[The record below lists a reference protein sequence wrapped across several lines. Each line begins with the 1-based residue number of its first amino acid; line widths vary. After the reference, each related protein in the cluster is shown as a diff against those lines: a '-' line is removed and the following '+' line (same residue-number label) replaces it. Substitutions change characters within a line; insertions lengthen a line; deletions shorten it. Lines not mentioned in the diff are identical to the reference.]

1 MLGRRAAVTGIGV
14 VAPAGIG
21 KDAFWS
27 GLLSPAPPASADRGL
42 DPSPY
47 FDNPKEA
54 RRSDRV
60 SQFTLAAA
68 AEALEQAGE
77 ISPTCPTGTF
87 VGTGVGGIGTL
98 EEQIEVR
105 LSKGERRVSRSR
117 SDDDGQ
123 RLAATISMR
132 YGWQGPCENTVTA
145 CAGYPCDRQC
155 RRMVADGRRDVVMAG
170 GAEAPF
176 TPTAVA
182 GFGNMTA
189 LSNSGDSRPFDAN
202 RDGFVMAEGAAILV
216 LEAWELAEA
225 RAPRSLARCSAPPPP
240 TPTTSRPCRRVG
252 WAPSRACSWPWT
264 TPASRPIRSGTSTRT
279 ARRPT
284 RTTLPKP
291 RPSPRCSAPTTRPVG
306 HLHQGHHRPC
316 ARAAGALEAVA
327 VLLAMQHG
335 KVPPTAGLTERDP
348 ELPAINIVEGGPADW
363 EPGPSLSNS
372 LASVGTTAPWCSAQ
386 PDCTDPDASA
396 SAPPGRSSLSPRRR
410 IRRRPAIRDG

>member
-1 MLGRRAAVTGIGV
+1 MLGRRVAVTGIGV

-21 KDAFWS
+21 KDAFWR
-27 GLLSPAPPASADRGL
+27 GLLSPAPNGFRQVDDW
-42 DPSPY
+42 DPTPY

-77 ISPTCPTGTF
+77 ISADPARRGTF

-105 LSKGERRVSRSR
+105 LSKGERRVSPF
-117 SDDDGQ
+117 
-123 RLAATISMR
+123 LVPMMMANAPAATISMR

-145 CAGYPCDRQC
+145 CAAGTHAIGNAA
-155 RRMVADGRRDVVMAG
+155 RMVADGRCDVVMAG

-225 RAPRSLARCSAPPPP
+225 RGATILGEVLGSAS
-240 TPTTSRPCRRVG
+240 TADAHHIT
-252 WAPSRACSWPWT
+252 APSPGGVGAVTCMQLAMDDAGI
-264 TPASRPIRSGTSTRT
+264 TPDQVRHINAHGTSTDKNDAAEAEAVAKVFGT
-279 ARRPT
+279 DGSGPLVT
-284 RTTLPKP
+284 STKGIT
-291 RPSPRCSAPTTRPVG
+291 G
-306 HLHQGHHRPC
+306 HALG
-316 ARAAGALEAVA
+316 AAGALEAVA

-363 EPGPSLSNS
+363 EPGPALSNS
-372 LASVGTTAPWCSAQ
+372 FGFGGHNGTLVL
-386 PDCTDPDASA
+386 
-396 SAPPGRSSLSPRRR
+396 G
-410 IRRRPAIRDG
+410 PA

>member
-1 MLGRRAAVTGIGV
+1 MLGRRVAVTGIGV

-21 KDAFWS
+21 KDAFWR
-27 GLLSPAPPASADRGL
+27 GLLSPAPNGFRQVDDW
-42 DPSPY
+42 DPTPY

-77 ISPTCPTGTF
+77 ISADPARRGTF

-105 LSKGERRVSRSR
+105 LSKGERRVSPF
-117 SDDDGQ
+117 
-123 RLAATISMR
+123 LVPMMMANAPAATISMR

-145 CAGYPCDRQC
+145 CAAGTHAIGNAA
-155 RRMVADGRRDVVMAG
+155 RMVADGRCDVVMAG

-202 RDGFVMAEGAAILV
+202 RDGFVMAEGAAIVV

-225 RAPRSLARCSAPPPP
+225 RGATILGEVLGSAS
-240 TPTTSRPCRRVG
+240 TADAHHIT
-252 WAPSRACSWPWT
+252 APSPGGVGAVTCMQLAMDDAGI
-264 TPASRPIRSGTSTRT
+264 TPDQVKHINAHGTSTDKNDAAEAEAVAKVFGT
-279 ARRPT
+279 DDSGPLVT
-284 RTTLPKP
+284 STKGIT
-291 RPSPRCSAPTTRPVG
+291 G
-306 HLHQGHHRPC
+306 HALG
-316 ARAAGALEAVA
+316 AAGALEAVA

-372 LASVGTTAPWCSAQ
+372 FGFGGHNGTLVL
-386 PDCTDPDASA
+386 
-396 SAPPGRSSLSPRRR
+396 G
-410 IRRRPAIRDG
+410 PA

>member
-1 MLGRRAAVTGIGV
+1 MLGRRVAVTGIGV

-21 KDAFWS
+21 KEAFWS
-27 GLLSPAPPASADRGL
+27 GLLSPAPNGFRQIEDW

-77 ISPTCPTGTF
+77 ISADPARRGTY

-105 LSKGERRVSRSR
+105 LSKGERRVSPF
-117 SDDDGQ
+117 
-123 RLAATISMR
+123 LVPMMMANAPAATISMR

-145 CAGYPCDRQC
+145 CAAGTHAIGNAA
-155 RRMVADGRRDVVMAG
+155 RMVADGRCDVVMAG

-189 LSNSGDSRPFDAN
+189 LSNSGDSRPFDTN

-225 RAPRSLARCSAPPPP
+225 RGATILAEVLGSAS
-240 TPTTSRPCRRVG
+240 TADAHHIT
-252 WAPSRACSWPWT
+252 APSPGGVGAVTCMQLAMDDAGI
-264 TPASRPIRSGTSTRT
+264 TPDQVRHINAHGTSTDKNDAAEAEAVAKVFGT
-279 ARRPT
+279 DDSGPLVT
-284 RTTLPKP
+284 STKGIT
-291 RPSPRCSAPTTRPVG
+291 G
-306 HLHQGHHRPC
+306 HALG
-316 ARAAGALEAVA
+316 AAGALEAVA

-372 LASVGTTAPWCSAQ
+372 FGFGGHNGTLVL
-386 PDCTDPDASA
+386 
-396 SAPPGRSSLSPRRR
+396 G
-410 IRRRPAIRDG
+410 PA

>member
-1 MLGRRAAVTGIGV
+1 MLGRRVAVTGIGV

-21 KDAFWS
+21 KEAFWS
-27 GLLSPAPPASADRGL
+27 GLLSPAPNGFRQIEDW

-60 SQFTLAAA
+60 SQVTLAAA

-77 ISPTCPTGTF
+77 ISADPARRGTF

-105 LSKGERRVSRSR
+105 LSKGERRVSPF
-117 SDDDGQ
+117 
-123 RLAATISMR
+123 LVPMMMANAPAATISMR

-145 CAGYPCDRQC
+145 CAAGTHAIGNAA
-155 RRMVADGRRDVVMAG
+155 RMVADGRCDVVMAG

-225 RAPRSLARCSAPPPP
+225 RGTTILGEVLGSAS
-240 TPTTSRPCRRVG
+240 TADAHHIT
-252 WAPSRACSWPWT
+252 APSPGGVGAVTCMQLAMDDAGI
-264 TPASRPIRSGTSTRT
+264 TPDQVRHINAHGTSTDKNDAAEAEAVAKVFGT
-279 ARRPT
+279 DDSGPLVT
-284 RTTLPKP
+284 STKGIT
-291 RPSPRCSAPTTRPVG
+291 G
-306 HLHQGHHRPC
+306 HALG
-316 ARAAGALEAVA
+316 AAGALEAVA

-363 EPGPSLSNS
+363 EPGPALSNS
-372 LASVGTTAPWCSAQ
+372 FGFGGHNGTLVL
-386 PDCTDPDASA
+386 
-396 SAPPGRSSLSPRRR
+396 G
-410 IRRRPAIRDG
+410 PA

>member
-1 MLGRRAAVTGIGV
+1 MLGRRVAVTGIGV

-27 GLLSPAPPASADRGL
+27 GLLSPAPNGFRQIEDW

-68 AEALEQAGE
+68 VEALEQAGE
-77 ISPTCPTGTF
+77 ISADPARRGTF

-105 LSKGERRVSRSR
+105 LSKGERRVSPF
-117 SDDDGQ
+117 
-123 RLAATISMR
+123 LVPMMMANAPAATISMR

-145 CAGYPCDRQC
+145 CAAGTHAIGNAA
-155 RRMVADGRRDVVMAG
+155 RMVADGRCDVVMAG

-189 LSNSGDSRPFDAN
+189 LSNSGDSRPFDTN

-225 RAPRSLARCSAPPPP
+225 RSA
-240 TPTTSRPCRRVG
+240 TILGEVLGSASTADAHHIT
-252 WAPSRACSWPWT
+252 APSPGGVGAVTCMQLAMDDACI
-264 TPASRPIRSGTSTRT
+264 TPDQVRHINAHGTSTDKNDAAEAEAVAKVFGT
-279 ARRPT
+279 DDSGPLVT
-284 RTTLPKP
+284 STKGIT
-291 RPSPRCSAPTTRPVG
+291 G
-306 HLHQGHHRPC
+306 HALG
-316 ARAAGALEAVA
+316 AAGALEAVA

-335 KVPPTAGLTERDP
+335 KVPPTAGLIERDP

-372 LASVGTTAPWCSAQ
+372 FGFGGHNGTLVL
-386 PDCTDPDASA
+386 
-396 SAPPGRSSLSPRRR
+396 G
-410 IRRRPAIRDG
+410 PA

>member
-1 MLGRRAAVTGIGV
+1 MLGRRVAVTGIGV

-27 GLLSPAPPASADRGL
+27 GLLSPAPNGFRQIEDW

-77 ISPTCPTGTF
+77 ISADPARRGTY

-105 LSKGERRVSRSR
+105 LSKGERRVSPF
-117 SDDDGQ
+117 
-123 RLAATISMR
+123 LVPMMMANAPAATISMR

-145 CAGYPCDRQC
+145 CAAGTHAIGNAA
-155 RRMVADGRRDVVMAG
+155 RMVADGRCDVVMAG

-189 LSNSGDSRPFDAN
+189 LSNSGDSRPFDTN

-225 RAPRSLARCSAPPPP
+225 RGATILGEVLGSAS
-240 TPTTSRPCRRVG
+240 TADAHHIT
-252 WAPSRACSWPWT
+252 APSPGGVGAVTCMQLAMDDAGI
-264 TPASRPIRSGTSTRT
+264 TPDQVRHINAHGTSTDKNDAAEAEAVAKVFGT
-279 ARRPT
+279 DDSGPLVT
-284 RTTLPKP
+284 STKGIT
-291 RPSPRCSAPTTRPVG
+291 G
-306 HLHQGHHRPC
+306 HALG
-316 ARAAGALEAVA
+316 AAGALEAVA
-327 VLLAMQHG
+327 VLLAMQYG
-335 KVPPTAGLTERDP
+335 KVPPTAGLIERDP

-372 LASVGTTAPWCSAQ
+372 FGFGGHNGTLVL
-386 PDCTDPDASA
+386 
-396 SAPPGRSSLSPRRR
+396 G
-410 IRRRPAIRDG
+410 PA

>member
-1 MLGRRAAVTGIGV
+1 MLGRRVAVTGIGV

-27 GLLSPAPPASADRGL
+27 GLLSPAPNGFRQIEDW

-77 ISPTCPTGTF
+77 ISADPARRGTF

-105 LSKGERRVSRSR
+105 LSKGERRVSPF
-117 SDDDGQ
+117 
-123 RLAATISMR
+123 LVPMMMANAPAATISMR

-145 CAGYPCDRQC
+145 CAAGTHAIGNAA
-155 RRMVADGRRDVVMAG
+155 RMVADGRCDVVMAG

-189 LSNSGDSRPFDAN
+189 LSNSGDSRPFDTN

-225 RAPRSLARCSAPPPP
+225 RGATILGEVLGSAS
-240 TPTTSRPCRRVG
+240 TADAHHIT
-252 WAPSRACSWPWT
+252 APSPGGVGAVTCMQLAMDDAGL
-264 TPASRPIRSGTSTRT
+264 TPDQVRHINAHGTSTDKNDAAEAEAVAKVFGT
-279 ARRPT
+279 DDSGPLVT
-284 RTTLPKP
+284 STKGIT
-291 RPSPRCSAPTTRPVG
+291 G
-306 HLHQGHHRPC
+306 HALG
-316 ARAAGALEAVA
+316 AAGALEAVA

-335 KVPPTAGLTERDP
+335 KVPPTAGLIERDP

-372 LASVGTTAPWCSAQ
+372 FGFGGHNGTLVL
-386 PDCTDPDASA
+386 
-396 SAPPGRSSLSPRRR
+396 G
-410 IRRRPAIRDG
+410 PA

>member
-1 MLGRRAAVTGIGV
+1 MLGRRVAVTGIGV

-27 GLLSPAPPASADRGL
+27 GLLSPAPNGFRQIEDW

-77 ISPTCPTGTF
+77 ISADPARRGTF

-105 LSKGERRVSRSR
+105 LSKGERRVSPF
-117 SDDDGQ
+117 
-123 RLAATISMR
+123 LVPMMMANAPAATISMR

-145 CAGYPCDRQC
+145 CAAGTHAIGNAA
-155 RRMVADGRRDVVMAG
+155 RMVADGRCDVVMAG

-189 LSNSGDSRPFDAN
+189 LSNSGDSRPFDTN

-225 RAPRSLARCSAPPPP
+225 RGATILAEVLGSAS
-240 TPTTSRPCRRVG
+240 TADAHHIT
-252 WAPSRACSWPWT
+252 APSPGGVGAVTCMLLAMEDAGI
-264 TPASRPIRSGTSTRT
+264 TPDQVRHINAHGTSTDKNDAAEAEAVAKVFGT
-279 ARRPT
+279 DDSGPLVT
-284 RTTLPKP
+284 STKGIT
-291 RPSPRCSAPTTRPVG
+291 G
-306 HLHQGHHRPC
+306 HALG
-316 ARAAGALEAVA
+316 AAGALEAVA

-335 KVPPTAGLTERDP
+335 KVPPTAGLIERDP

-372 LASVGTTAPWCSAQ
+372 VGFGGHNGTLVL
-386 PDCTDPDASA
+386 
-396 SAPPGRSSLSPRRR
+396 G
-410 IRRRPAIRDG
+410 PA

>member
-1 MLGRRAAVTGIGV
+1 MLGRRVAVTGIGV

-21 KDAFWS
+21 KEAFWS
-27 GLLSPAPPASADRGL
+27 GLLSPAPNGFRQIEDW

-77 ISPTCPTGTF
+77 ISADPARRGTF

-105 LSKGERRVSRSR
+105 LSKGERRVSPF
-117 SDDDGQ
+117 
-123 RLAATISMR
+123 LVPMMMANAPAATISMR

-145 CAGYPCDRQC
+145 CAAGTHAIGNAA
-155 RRMVADGRRDVVMAG
+155 RMVADGRCDVVMAG

-225 RAPRSLARCSAPPPP
+225 RLTASAAVLRSSFVASYSWFVHLPSAPRHHTLPEGWFGRG
-240 TPTTSRPCRRVG
+240 TRTFMGRR
-252 WAPSRACSWPWT
+252 
-264 TPASRPIRSGTSTRT
+264 RSGWYEF
-279 ARRPT
+279 
-284 RTTLPKP
+284 
-291 RPSPRCSAPTTRPVG
+291 
-306 HLHQGHHRPC
+306 
-316 ARAAGALEAVA
+316 GA
-327 VLLAMQHG
+327 HD
-335 KVPPTAGLTERDP
+335 KN
-348 ELPAINIVEGGPADW
+348 ELNE
-363 EPGPSLSNS
+363 
-372 LASVGTTAPWCSAQ
+372 
-386 PDCTDPDASA
+386 
-396 SAPPGRSSLSPRRR
+396 
-410 IRRRPAIRDG
+410 

>member
-1 MLGRRAAVTGIGV
+1 MLGRRVAVTGIGV

-21 KDAFWS
+21 KDAFWR
-27 GLLSPAPPASADRGL
+27 GLLSPAPNGFRQVDDW
-42 DPSPY
+42 DPTPY

-77 ISPTCPTGTF
+77 ISADPARRGTF

-105 LSKGERRVSRSR
+105 LSKGERRVSPF
-117 SDDDGQ
+117 
-123 RLAATISMR
+123 LVPMMMANAPAATISMR

-145 CAGYPCDRQC
+145 CAAGTHAIGNAA
-155 RRMVADGRRDVVMAG
+155 RMVADGRCDVVMAG

-225 RAPRSLARCSAPPPP
+225 RGATILGEVLGSAS
-240 TPTTSRPCRRVG
+240 TADAHHIT
-252 WAPSRACSWPWT
+252 APSPGGVGAVTCMQLAISIVQRDIKQRIT
-264 TPASRPIRSGTSTRT
+264 HQ
-279 ARRPT
+279 RR
-284 RTTLPKP
+284 
-291 RPSPRCSAPTTRPVG
+291 
-306 HLHQGHHRPC
+306 
-316 ARAAGALEAVA
+316 
-327 VLLAMQHG
+327 
-335 KVPPTAGLTERDP
+335 
-348 ELPAINIVEGGPADW
+348 
-363 EPGPSLSNS
+363 
-372 LASVGTTAPWCSAQ
+372 
-386 PDCTDPDASA
+386 
-396 SAPPGRSSLSPRRR
+396 
-410 IRRRPAIRDG
+410 

>member
-1 MLGRRAAVTGIGV
+1 MLGRRVAVTGIGV

-21 KDAFWS
+21 KDAFWR
-27 GLLSPAPPASADRGL
+27 GLLSPAPNGFRQVEDW
-42 DPSPY
+42 DPTPY

-77 ISPTCPTGTF
+77 ISADPARRGTF

-105 LSKGERRVSRSR
+105 LSKGERRVSPF
-117 SDDDGQ
+117 
-123 RLAATISMR
+123 LVPMMMANAPAATISMR

-145 CAGYPCDRQC
+145 CAAGTHAIGNAA
-155 RRMVADGRRDVVMAG
+155 RMVADGRCDVVMAG

-225 RAPRSLARCSAPPPP
+225 RGATILGEVLGSASTADAHHITAPSPGGVGAEHLGDGLGFGSVVLVGRRAMRSELPVRSRRWRCCSPCSTARCRPRRASPNAIPNSRRSTSSRVAPPTGSPGHH
-240 TPTTSRPCRRVG
+240 C
-252 WAPSRACSWPWT
+252 
-264 TPASRPIRSGTSTRT
+264 RT
-279 ARRPT
+279 A
-284 RTTLPKP
+284 
-291 RPSPRCSAPTTRPVG
+291 S
-306 HLHQGHHRPC
+306 
-316 ARAAGALEAVA
+316 
-327 VLLAMQHG
+327 
-335 KVPPTAGLTERDP
+335 
-348 ELPAINIVEGGPADW
+348 
-363 EPGPSLSNS
+363 
-372 LASVGTTAPWCSAQ
+372 ASVGTTAPWYSAQ
-386 PDCTDPDASA
+386 PDSNR
-396 SAPPGRSSLSPRRR
+396 SRRQRLGRGVRRFRRR
-410 IRRRPAIRDG
+410 RRVRRRPEIRDG

>member
-1 MLGRRAAVTGIGV
+1 MLGRRVAVTGIGV

-27 GLLSPAPPASADRGL
+27 GLLSPAPNGFRQIEDW

-47 FDNPKEA
+47 FDNSKEA

-77 ISPTCPTGTF
+77 ISADPARRGTF

-105 LSKGERRVSRSR
+105 LSKGERRVSPF
-117 SDDDGQ
+117 
-123 RLAATISMR
+123 LVPMMMANAPAATISMR

-145 CAGYPCDRQC
+145 CAAGTHAIGNAA
-155 RRMVADGRRDVVMAG
+155 RMVADGRCDVVMAG

-189 LSNSGDSRPFDAN
+189 LSNSGDSRPFDTN

-225 RAPRSLARCSAPPPP
+225 RSA
-240 TPTTSRPCRRVG
+240 TILGEVLGSASTADAHHIT
-252 WAPSRACSWPWT
+252 APSPGGVGAVTCMQLAMDDAGI
-264 TPASRPIRSGTSTRT
+264 TPDQVRHINAHGTSTDKNDAAEAEAVAKVFGT
-279 ARRPT
+279 DDSGPLVT
-284 RTTLPKP
+284 STKGIT
-291 RPSPRCSAPTTRPVG
+291 G
-306 HLHQGHHRPC
+306 HALG
-316 ARAAGALEAVA
+316 AAGALEAVA

-335 KVPPTAGLTERDP
+335 KVPPTAGLIERDP

-372 LASVGTTAPWCSAQ
+372 FGFGGHNGTLVL
-386 PDCTDPDASA
+386 
-396 SAPPGRSSLSPRRR
+396 G
-410 IRRRPAIRDG
+410 PA

>member
-1 MLGRRAAVTGIGV
+1 MLGRRVAVTGIGV

-21 KDAFWS
+21 KEAFWS
-27 GLLSPAPPASADRGL
+27 GLLSPAPNGFRQIEDW

-77 ISPTCPTGTF
+77 ISADPARRGTF

-105 LSKGERRVSRSR
+105 LSKGERRVSPF
-117 SDDDGQ
+117 
-123 RLAATISMR
+123 LVPMMMANAPAATISMR

-145 CAGYPCDRQC
+145 CAAGTHAIGNAA
-155 RRMVADGRRDVVMAG
+155 RMVADGRCDVVMAG

-225 RAPRSLARCSAPPPP
+225 RGATILGEVLGSAS
-240 TPTTSRPCRRVG
+240 TADAYHIT
-252 WAPSRACSWPWT
+252 APSPGGVGAVTCMQLAMDDAGI
-264 TPASRPIRSGTSTRT
+264 TPDQVRHINAHGTSTDKNDAAEAEAVAKVFGT
-279 ARRPT
+279 DDSGPLVT
-284 RTTLPKP
+284 STKGIT
-291 RPSPRCSAPTTRPVG
+291 G
-306 HLHQGHHRPC
+306 HALG
-316 ARAAGALEAVA
+316 AAGALEAVA

-363 EPGPSLSNS
+363 EPGPALSNS
-372 LASVGTTAPWCSAQ
+372 FGFGGHNGTLVL
-386 PDCTDPDASA
+386 
-396 SAPPGRSSLSPRRR
+396 G
-410 IRRRPAIRDG
+410 PA

>member
-1 MLGRRAAVTGIGV
+1 MLGRRVAVTGIGV

-21 KDAFWS
+21 KEAFWS
-27 GLLSPAPPASADRGL
+27 GLLSPAPNGFRQIEDW

-77 ISPTCPTGTF
+77 ISADPARRGTF

-105 LSKGERRVSRSR
+105 LSKGERRVSPF
-117 SDDDGQ
+117 
-123 RLAATISMR
+123 LVPMMMANAPAATISMR

-145 CAGYPCDRQC
+145 CAAGTHAIGNAA
-155 RRMVADGRRDVVMAG
+155 RMVADGRCDVVMAG

-189 LSNSGDSRPFDAN
+189 LSNSGDSRPFDAK

-225 RAPRSLARCSAPPPP
+225 RGATILGEVLGSAS
-240 TPTTSRPCRRVG
+240 TADAHHIT
-252 WAPSRACSWPWT
+252 APSPGGVGAVTCMQLAMDDAGI
-264 TPASRPIRSGTSTRT
+264 TPDQVRHINAHGTSTDKNDAAEAEAVAKVFGT
-279 ARRPT
+279 DDSGPLVT
-284 RTTLPKP
+284 STKGIT
-291 RPSPRCSAPTTRPVG
+291 G
-306 HLHQGHHRPC
+306 HALG
-316 ARAAGALEAVA
+316 AAGALEAVA

-348 ELPAINIVEGGPADW
+348 ELPAINIVESGPADW
-363 EPGPSLSNS
+363 EPGPALSNS
-372 LASVGTTAPWCSAQ
+372 FGFGGHNGTLVL
-386 PDCTDPDASA
+386 
-396 SAPPGRSSLSPRRR
+396 G
-410 IRRRPAIRDG
+410 PA

>member
-1 MLGRRAAVTGIGV
+1 MLGRRVAVTGIGV

-27 GLLSPAPPASADRGL
+27 GLLSPAPNGFRQIEDW

-47 FDNPKEA
+47 FDSPKEA

-77 ISPTCPTGTF
+77 ISADPARRGTF

-105 LSKGERRVSRSR
+105 LSKGERRVSPF
-117 SDDDGQ
+117 
-123 RLAATISMR
+123 LVPMMMANAPAATISMR

-145 CAGYPCDRQC
+145 CAAGTHAIGNAA
-155 RRMVADGRRDVVMAG
+155 RMVADGRCDVVMAG

-189 LSNSGDSRPFDAN
+189 LSNSGDSRPFDTN

-225 RAPRSLARCSAPPPP
+225 RGATILAEVLGSAS
-240 TPTTSRPCRRVG
+240 TADAHHIT
-252 WAPSRACSWPWT
+252 APSPGGVGAVTCMQLAMDDAGI
-264 TPASRPIRSGTSTRT
+264 TPDQVRHINAHGTSTDKNDAAEAEAVAKVFGT
-279 ARRPT
+279 DDSGPLVT
-284 RTTLPKP
+284 STKGIT
-291 RPSPRCSAPTTRPVG
+291 G
-306 HLHQGHHRPC
+306 HALG
-316 ARAAGALEAVA
+316 AAGALEAVA

-335 KVPPTAGLTERDP
+335 KVPPTAGLIERDP

-372 LASVGTTAPWCSAQ
+372 FGFGGHNGTLVL
-386 PDCTDPDASA
+386 
-396 SAPPGRSSLSPRRR
+396 G
-410 IRRRPAIRDG
+410 PA

>member
-1 MLGRRAAVTGIGV
+1 MLGRRVAVTGIGV

-27 GLLSPAPPASADRGL
+27 GLLSPAPNGFRQIEDW

-77 ISPTCPTGTF
+77 ISADPARRGTF
-87 VGTGVGGIGTL
+87 IGTGVGGIGTL

-105 LSKGERRVSRSR
+105 LSKGERRVSPF
-117 SDDDGQ
+117 
-123 RLAATISMR
+123 LVPMMMANAPAATISMR

-145 CAGYPCDRQC
+145 CAAGTHAIGNAA
-155 RRMVADGRRDVVMAG
+155 RMVADGRCDVVMAG

-189 LSNSGDSRPFDAN
+189 LSNSGDSRPFDTN

-216 LEAWELAEA
+216 LEAWELAEERGA
-225 RAPRSLARCSAPPPP
+225 TILGEVLGSAS
-240 TPTTSRPCRRVG
+240 TADAHHIT
-252 WAPSRACSWPWT
+252 APSPGGVGAVTCMQLAMDDAGI
-264 TPASRPIRSGTSTRT
+264 TPDQVRHINAHGTSTDKNDAAEAEAVAKVFGT
-279 ARRPT
+279 DDSGPLVT
-284 RTTLPKP
+284 STKGIT
-291 RPSPRCSAPTTRPVG
+291 G
-306 HLHQGHHRPC
+306 HALG
-316 ARAAGALEAVA
+316 AAGALEAVA

-335 KVPPTAGLTERDP
+335 KVPPTAGLIERDP

-372 LASVGTTAPWCSAQ
+372 FGFGGHNGTLVL
-386 PDCTDPDASA
+386 
-396 SAPPGRSSLSPRRR
+396 G
-410 IRRRPAIRDG
+410 PA

>member
-1 MLGRRAAVTGIGV
+1 MLGRRVAVTGIGV

-27 GLLSPAPPASADRGL
+27 GLLSPAPNGFRQIEDW

-77 ISPTCPTGTF
+77 ISADPARRGTF

-105 LSKGERRVSRSR
+105 LSKGERRVSPF
-117 SDDDGQ
+117 
-123 RLAATISMR
+123 LVPMMMANAPAATISMR

-145 CAGYPCDRQC
+145 CAAGTHAIGNAA
-155 RRMVADGRRDVVMAG
+155 RMVADGRCDVVMAG

-189 LSNSGDSRPFDAN
+189 LSNSGDSRPFDTN

-225 RAPRSLARCSAPPPP
+225 RGATILGEVLGSAS
-240 TPTTSRPCRRVG
+240 TADAHHIT
-252 WAPSRACSWPWT
+252 APSPGGVGAVTCMQLAMDDACI
-264 TPASRPIRSGTSTRT
+264 TPDQVRHINAHGTSTDKNDAAEAEAVAKVFGT
-279 ARRPT
+279 DDSGPLVT
-284 RTTLPKP
+284 STKGIT
-291 RPSPRCSAPTTRPVG
+291 G
-306 HLHQGHHRPC
+306 HALG
-316 ARAAGALEAVA
+316 AAGALEAVA

-335 KVPPTAGLTERDP
+335 KVPPTAGLIERDP

-372 LASVGTTAPWCSAQ
+372 FGFGGHNGTLVL
-386 PDCTDPDASA
+386 
-396 SAPPGRSSLSPRRR
+396 G
-410 IRRRPAIRDG
+410 PA

>member
-1 MLGRRAAVTGIGV
+1 MLGRRVAVTGIGV

-27 GLLSPAPPASADRGL
+27 GLLSPAPNGFRQIEDW

-47 FDNPKEA
+47 FDSPKEA

-77 ISPTCPTGTF
+77 ISADPARRGTF

-105 LSKGERRVSRSR
+105 LSKGERRVSPF
-117 SDDDGQ
+117 
-123 RLAATISMR
+123 LVPMMMANAPAATISMR

-145 CAGYPCDRQC
+145 CAAGTHAIGNAA
-155 RRMVADGRRDVVMAG
+155 RMVADGRCDVVMAG

-189 LSNSGDSRPFDAN
+189 LSNSGDSRPFDTN

-225 RAPRSLARCSAPPPP
+225 RGATILGEVLGSAS
-240 TPTTSRPCRRVG
+240 TADAHHIT
-252 WAPSRACSWPWT
+252 APSPGGVGAVTCMQLAMDDADI
-264 TPASRPIRSGTSTRT
+264 TPDQVRHINAHGTSTDKNDAAEAEAVAKVFGT
-279 ARRPT
+279 DDSGPLVT
-284 RTTLPKP
+284 STKGIT
-291 RPSPRCSAPTTRPVG
+291 G
-306 HLHQGHHRPC
+306 HALG
-316 ARAAGALEAVA
+316 AAGALEAVA

-335 KVPPTAGLTERDP
+335 KVPPTAGLIERDP

-372 LASVGTTAPWCSAQ
+372 FGFGGHNGTLVL
-386 PDCTDPDASA
+386 
-396 SAPPGRSSLSPRRR
+396 G
-410 IRRRPAIRDG
+410 PA

>member
-1 MLGRRAAVTGIGV
+1 MLGRRVAVTGIGV

-27 GLLSPAPPASADRGL
+27 GLLSPAPNGFRQIEDW

-77 ISPTCPTGTF
+77 ISADPARRGTF

-105 LSKGERRVSRSR
+105 LSKGERRVSPF
-117 SDDDGQ
+117 
-123 RLAATISMR
+123 LVPMMMANAPAATISMR

-145 CAGYPCDRQC
+145 CAAGTHAIGNAA
-155 RRMVADGRRDVVMAG
+155 RMVADGRCDVVMAG

-225 RAPRSLARCSAPPPP
+225 RGATILGEVLGSAS
-240 TPTTSRPCRRVG
+240 TADAHHIT
-252 WAPSRACSWPWT
+252 APSPGGVGAVTCMQLAMDDAGI
-264 TPASRPIRSGTSTRT
+264 TPDQVRHINAHGTSTDKNDAAEAEAVAKVFGT
-279 ARRPT
+279 DDSGPLVT
-284 RTTLPKP
+284 STKGIT
-291 RPSPRCSAPTTRPVG
+291 G
-306 HLHQGHHRPC
+306 HALG
-316 ARAAGALEAVA
+316 AAGALEAVS

-348 ELPAINIVEGGPADW
+348 ELPAINIVEGDPADW
-363 EPGPSLSNS
+363 EPGPALSNS
-372 LASVGTTAPWCSAQ
+372 FGFGGHNGTLVL
-386 PDCTDPDASA
+386 
-396 SAPPGRSSLSPRRR
+396 G
-410 IRRRPAIRDG
+410 PA

>member
-1 MLGRRAAVTGIGV
+1 MLGRRVAVTGIGV

-27 GLLSPAPPASADRGL
+27 GLLSPAPNGFRQIEDW

-77 ISPTCPTGTF
+77 ISADPARRGTF

-105 LSKGERRVSRSR
+105 LSKGERRVSPF
-117 SDDDGQ
+117 
-123 RLAATISMR
+123 LVPMMMANAPAATISMR

-145 CAGYPCDRQC
+145 CAAGTHAIGNAA
-155 RRMVADGRRDVVMAG
+155 RMVADGRCDVVMAG

-189 LSNSGDSRPFDAN
+189 LSNSGDSRPFDTN

-216 LEAWELAEA
+216 LEAWELAEERGA
-225 RAPRSLARCSAPPPP
+225 TILGEVLGSAS
-240 TPTTSRPCRRVG
+240 TADAHHIT
-252 WAPSRACSWPWT
+252 APSPGGVGAVTCMQLAMDDAGI
-264 TPASRPIRSGTSTRT
+264 TPDQVRHINAHGTSTDKNDAAEAEAVAKVFGT
-279 ARRPT
+279 DDSGPLVT
-284 RTTLPKP
+284 STKGIT
-291 RPSPRCSAPTTRPVG
+291 G
-306 HLHQGHHRPC
+306 HALG
-316 ARAAGALEAVA
+316 AAGALEAVA

-335 KVPPTAGLTERDP
+335 KVPPTAGLIERDP

-372 LASVGTTAPWCSAQ
+372 FGFGGHNGTLVL
-386 PDCTDPDASA
+386 
-396 SAPPGRSSLSPRRR
+396 G
-410 IRRRPAIRDG
+410 PA

>member
-1 MLGRRAAVTGIGV
+1 MLGRRVAVTGIGV

-21 KDAFWS
+21 KEAFWS
-27 GLLSPAPPASADRGL
+27 GLLSPAPNGFRQIEDW

-77 ISPTCPTGTF
+77 ISADPARRGTF

-105 LSKGERRVSRSR
+105 LSKGERRVSPF
-117 SDDDGQ
+117 
-123 RLAATISMR
+123 LVPMMMANAPAATISMR

-145 CAGYPCDRQC
+145 CAAGTHAIGNAA
-155 RRMVADGRRDVVMAG
+155 RMVADGRCDVVMAG

-225 RAPRSLARCSAPPPP
+225 RGATILGEVLGSAS
-240 TPTTSRPCRRVG
+240 TADAHHIT
-252 WAPSRACSWPWT
+252 APSPGGVGAVTCMQLAMDDASI
-264 TPASRPIRSGTSTRT
+264 TPDQVRHINAHGTSTDKNDAAEAEAVAKVFGT
-279 ARRPT
+279 DDSGPLVT
-284 RTTLPKP
+284 STKGIT
-291 RPSPRCSAPTTRPVG
+291 G
-306 HLHQGHHRPC
+306 HALG
-316 ARAAGALEAVA
+316 AAGALEAVA

-363 EPGPSLSNS
+363 EPGPALSNS
-372 LASVGTTAPWCSAQ
+372 FGFGGHNGTLVL
-386 PDCTDPDASA
+386 
-396 SAPPGRSSLSPRRR
+396 G
-410 IRRRPAIRDG
+410 PA

>member
-1 MLGRRAAVTGIGV
+1 MLGRRVAVTGIGV

-27 GLLSPAPPASADRGL
+27 GLLSPAPNGFRQIEDW

-68 AEALEQAGE
+68 GEALEQAGE
-77 ISPTCPTGTF
+77 ISADPARRGTF

-105 LSKGERRVSRSR
+105 LSKGERRVSPF
-117 SDDDGQ
+117 
-123 RLAATISMR
+123 LVPMMMANAPAATISMR
-132 YGWQGPCENTVTA
+132 YGWQGPCENTATA
-145 CAGYPCDRQC
+145 CAAGTHAIGNAA
-155 RRMVADGRRDVVMAG
+155 RMVADGRCDVVMAG

-225 RAPRSLARCSAPPPP
+225 RSA
-240 TPTTSRPCRRVG
+240 TILGEVLGSASTADAHHIT
-252 WAPSRACSWPWT
+252 APSPGGVGAVTCMQLAMDDAGI
-264 TPASRPIRSGTSTRT
+264 TPEQVRHINAHGTSTDKNDAAEAEAVAKVFGT
-279 ARRPT
+279 DDSGPLVT
-284 RTTLPKP
+284 STKGIT
-291 RPSPRCSAPTTRPVG
+291 G
-306 HLHQGHHRPC
+306 HALG
-316 ARAAGALEAVA
+316 AAGALEAVA
-327 VLLAMQHG
+327 VLLAMQHS

-372 LASVGTTAPWCSAQ
+372 FGFGGHNGTLVL
-386 PDCTDPDASA
+386 
-396 SAPPGRSSLSPRRR
+396 G
-410 IRRRPAIRDG
+410 PA

>member
-1 MLGRRAAVTGIGV
+1 MLGRRVAVTGIGV

-27 GLLSPAPPASADRGL
+27 GLLSPAPNGFRQIDDW

-77 ISPTCPTGTF
+77 ISADPARRGTF

-105 LSKGERRVSRSR
+105 LSKGERRVSPF
-117 SDDDGQ
+117 
-123 RLAATISMR
+123 LVPMMMANAPAATMSMR

-145 CAGYPCDRQC
+145 CAAGTHAIGNAA
-155 RRMVADGRRDVVMAG
+155 RMVADGRCDVVMAG

-189 LSNSGDSRPFDAN
+189 LSNSGDSRPFDTN

-225 RAPRSLARCSAPPPP
+225 RGATILGEVLGSAS
-240 TPTTSRPCRRVG
+240 TADAHHIT
-252 WAPSRACSWPWT
+252 APSPGGVGAVTCMQLAMDDAGI
-264 TPASRPIRSGTSTRT
+264 TPDQVRHINAHGTSTDKNDAAEAEAVAKVFGT
-279 ARRPT
+279 DDSGPLVT
-284 RTTLPKP
+284 STKGIT
-291 RPSPRCSAPTTRPVG
+291 G
-306 HLHQGHHRPC
+306 HALG
-316 ARAAGALEAVA
+316 AAGALEAVA
-327 VLLAMQHG
+327 VLLAMRHG

-372 LASVGTTAPWCSAQ
+372 FGFGGHNGTLVL
-386 PDCTDPDASA
+386 
-396 SAPPGRSSLSPRRR
+396 G
-410 IRRRPAIRDG
+410 PA